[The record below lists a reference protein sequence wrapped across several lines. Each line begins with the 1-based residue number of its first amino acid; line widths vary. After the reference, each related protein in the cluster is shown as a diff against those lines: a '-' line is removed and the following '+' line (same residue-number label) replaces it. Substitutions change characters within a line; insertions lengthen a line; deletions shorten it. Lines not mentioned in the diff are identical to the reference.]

1 MLCRHKPESAT
12 SAYEVLGG
20 QPWRSR
26 CCNGPKGKQCVYV
39 HELRHLRFPLRDPSG
54 RGYRDS
60 RFFEEKV
67 CIYLGQQ
74 HAFDIEDLLQH
85 YVHGVPVTELPSWYF
100 MKVWV
105 ERGFPVD
112 FPLMRDTWD
121 FGYVQLK
128 EEWLRYIGMKRLPF
142 ETEWLRDRLAQRR
155 KYLFMKRLVPIV
167 PPIFFSP
174 IGVQE
179 PWEAQQEALVED
191 APEEADVEQVVE
203 ADEEEAPLHAEA
215 SDDVVSRN
223 EQAVQ
228 HDEALD
234 EEQEDVE
241 YDDYE
246 RWRRLKVAQI
256 VRLKRRRGRTETE
269 HRSAFRGLRRRLVG
283 R

>member
-12 SAYEVLGG
+12 SAHEVLGG
-20 QPWRSR
+20 QPRRSR

-74 HAFDIEDLLQH
+74 HAFDIEDLLRH

-142 ETEWLRDRLAQRR
+142 ETEWLHDRLAQRR
-155 KYLFMKRLVPIV
+155 KYLFLKRLVPIA
-167 PPIFFSP
+167 PPICFSP
-174 IGVQE
+174 TGVQE

-241 YDDYE
+241 YDDYQ
-246 RWRRLKVAQI
+246 RRCRLLVAQI
-256 VRLKRRRGRTETE
+256 VRLKRRRGRTEAE